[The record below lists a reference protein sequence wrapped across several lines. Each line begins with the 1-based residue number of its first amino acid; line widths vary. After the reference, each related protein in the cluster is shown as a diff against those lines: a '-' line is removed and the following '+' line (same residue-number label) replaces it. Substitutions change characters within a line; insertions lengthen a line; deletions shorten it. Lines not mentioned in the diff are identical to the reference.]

1 LAYDLRDDRIE
12 PTKGF
17 VLRGSQD
24 FAGIGGTERFVRHGA
39 NYTHYFSPFESIVL
53 SGSLDGGHVIAIGE
67 DININNR
74 FFLGGDNFRGF
85 KAGGVGPRDRLTGD
99 SLGANI
105 FYTGTAEMA
114 FPLGLPDEF
123 GIRGRLF
130 TIAGSALEID
140 SSGPNVQDTGSLRV
154 SAGFGI
160 SWRTPF
166 GPIRID
172 FGVPLLKE
180 DFDEDELIRFNFGTR
195 F

>member
-1 LAYDLRDDRIE
+1 MRDDRID

-17 VLRGSQD
+17 LVRFSQD
-24 FAGIGGTERFVRHGA
+24 FAGVGGTERFVRNTGQ
-39 NYTHYFSPFESIVL
+39 YTHYYSPFESIVV
-53 SGSLDGGHVIAIGE
+53 SGGLDAGHVIGI
-67 DININNR
+67 DDKVNINNR

-99 SLGANI
+99 ALGANI
-105 FYTGTAEMA
+105 FYTGTAEVT
-114 FPLGLPDEF
+114 FPLGLPDEL
-123 GIRGRLF
+123 GIRGRFF
-130 TIAGSALEID
+130 TVAGSALEVD
-140 SSGPNVQDTGSLRV
+140 AGGANVQDTGSLRV

-166 GPIRID
+166 GPIRVD